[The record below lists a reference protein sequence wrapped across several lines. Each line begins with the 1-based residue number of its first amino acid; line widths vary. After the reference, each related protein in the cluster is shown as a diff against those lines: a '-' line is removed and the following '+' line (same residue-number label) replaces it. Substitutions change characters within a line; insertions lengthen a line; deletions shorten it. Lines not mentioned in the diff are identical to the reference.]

1 MALYRDMTGEEL
13 EAQYNL
19 RARRPDFDDVVA
31 GWLERCAAFREA
43 AGARCDIA
51 YGPGERETFDLIP
64 ARDPSGALLIYIH
77 GGYWQRGDK
86 GMYSFIA
93 ESFIEHGVTVAVLNY
108 NLCPSVRLGEIAPQ
122 IRRAVMALY
131 ASAGEHGYDSD
142 QLHVM
147 GHSAGGHLTAM
158 MMATDWPALDS
169 HLPADLVKAGVP
181 ISALFELEPLVHTSI
196 NEGPQM
202 DVEEA
207 IRESPMFMEP
217 ATNAPQLVVVGGAET
232 PEFHRQSD
240 DYCEKYRTA
249 ARRIDRYSVPDA
261 DHFDELNRLAEADSE
276 FFRRSIALIRD
287 G

>member
-1 MALYRDMTGEEL
+1 MALYRGMTGDEL

-31 GWLERCAAFREA
+31 GWLARCAAFRKA
-43 AGARCDIA
+43 SRARCDLT
-51 YGPGERETFDLIP
+51 YGPGERETFDLFP
-64 ARDPSGALLIYIH
+64 AREPTGALLIYIH

-86 GMYSFIA
+86 SMYSFIA
-93 ESFIEHGVTVAVLNY
+93 EPFLENGVAVAVLNY

-122 IRRAVMALY
+122 IRRAVVSLY
-131 ASAGEHGYDSD
+131 GSADTHGFDGN
-142 QLHVM
+142 QLYVM

-169 HLPADLVKAGVP
+169 ALPANLVKAGVP

-207 IRESPMFMEP
+207 IRESPMFMAP
-217 ATNAPQLVVVGGAET
+217 ATDAPQLVVVGGAET

-240 DYCEKYRTA
+240 DYCEKYRTD
-249 ARRIDRYSVPDA
+249 ARRMDRYSVPDA